1 MRGVTEF
8 PSWFH
13 ISEVCDVYLLR
24 GDKRYP
30 LSPLM
35 KSHNIF
41 FFFEYFTKDSQSYTM
56 HWWDCGTWTRPFF
69 YLNSTT
75 PEVFFNLLLPVLS
88 RLGSSCGCVAPVYWH
103 KCGINLFNVG
113 HVVLGEAEIFQLL
126 AGWLW
131 SEGKAL
137 KLTFNKE
144 TLIDSMFHI
153 SRTKI
158 SHLLPLCRLSAPCFV
173 KSLVHP
179 LIFLFLCCCHPT
191 GHKDWYDGT

>member
-41 FFFEYFTKDSQSYTM
+41 FFLNISLKILRVTLCTG
-56 HWWDCGTWTRPFF
+56 GTVVHELVLF

-103 KCGINLFNVG
+103 KCGINSFNVG